1 MYCVS
6 MQCIITLYL
15 QMLVVFQERRVLGA
29 EVVYLSI
36 VKPMLCLIFTLYVYI
51 VDRDP

>member
-6 MQCIITLYL
+6 MQCVITLYL

-29 EVVYLSI
+29 EVVCI
-36 VKPMLCLIFTLYVYI
+36 VKPISYV
-51 VDRDP
+51 